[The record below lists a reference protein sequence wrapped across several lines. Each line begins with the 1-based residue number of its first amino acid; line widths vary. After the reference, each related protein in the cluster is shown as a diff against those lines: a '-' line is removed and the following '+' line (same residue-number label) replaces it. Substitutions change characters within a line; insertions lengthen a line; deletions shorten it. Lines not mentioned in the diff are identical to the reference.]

1 MNNDVVKRFIIAI
14 ILFFV
19 MVVIMRS
26 MTGCCPSKQQNS
38 NCSKCNTKTEVVN
51 IDYGAGTKRVI
62 RVGRF
67 EHNGHN
73 YLVFGQGEG
82 RCVVHDPDCEK
93 CKYNSNSEY

>member
-1 MNNDVVKRFIIAI
+1 MNNDVVKRFIIAM

-19 MVVIMRS
+19 MIVIMRT

-38 NCSKCNTKTEVVN
+38 NCNDNIEVIN

-73 YLVFGQGEG
+73 YLVFGQGEC

-93 CKYNSNSEY
+93 CMYNSNSEY